1 MPANTQAQQAQQAQ
15 IAALLSE
22 TGAAHGE
29 YEERALGGAYDE
41 NWPGWYADYLVQH
54 GLGDLLGGNGATVER
69 LGGLLKELDEAYRR
83 ARPAVGW
90 PVYYAARLIAGL

>member
-1 MPANTQAQQAQQAQ
+1 MQPTTKDQ

-41 NWPGWYADYLVQH
+41 NWPAWYAAYLVEH
-54 GLGDLLGGNGATVER
+54 GLGDLLGGNGAATVER
-69 LGGLLKELDEAYRR
+69 LSGLLKQLDEEYRR
-83 ARPAVGW
+83 ERPAETW
-90 PVYYAARLIAGL
+90 PVYYAGRLVSALG